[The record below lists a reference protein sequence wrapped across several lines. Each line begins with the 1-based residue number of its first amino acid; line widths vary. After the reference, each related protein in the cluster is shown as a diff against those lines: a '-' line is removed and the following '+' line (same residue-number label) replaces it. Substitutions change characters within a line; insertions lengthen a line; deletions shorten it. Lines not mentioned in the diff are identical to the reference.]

1 MLVTKVASPSLGQ
14 ILPRVAGVATELG
27 GSTSH
32 LASLAR
38 ERRITIVL
46 GVLEATMR
54 IPNGPYV
61 SIDGVIGTVNWS
73 LFEPAKQQLYLI

>member
-14 ILPRVAGVATELG
+14 ILPLVAGVVAELG

-38 ERRITIVL
+38 ERRIPMVL

-54 IPNGPYV
+54 IPDGADV
-61 SIDGVIGTVNWS
+61 SVDGVIGTVNWS
-73 LFEPAKQQLYLI
+73 